1 MLTAAR
7 KSARDSARTVGP
19 EEQDVLP
26 AGALALAEQEP
37 GGVDAA
43 IGRSAGT
50 LSDARSAGLV
60 AAYVRTVKTASG
72 GTAVQVHSAHYP
84 RTFRGALDCIRRHS
98 GAPG

>member
-1 MLTAAR
+1 MFSRLVLSLSPSRNPEASML
-7 KSARDSARTVGP
+7 S
-19 EEQDVLP
+19 
-26 AGALALAEQEP
+26 
-37 GGVDAA
+37 

-84 RTFRGALDCIRRHS
+84 RTFRSALDCIRRHS